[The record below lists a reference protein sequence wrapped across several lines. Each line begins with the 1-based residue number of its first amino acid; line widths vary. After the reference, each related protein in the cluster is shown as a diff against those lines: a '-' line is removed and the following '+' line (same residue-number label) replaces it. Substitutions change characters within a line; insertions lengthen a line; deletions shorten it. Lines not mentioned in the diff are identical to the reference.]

1 MKKVNGYFVMLMAS
15 VIFILTAC
23 NSTQKMNSKQK
34 GAAVGAAGG
43 AAVGSIIGNNVG
55 KKSNTVLG
63 ALIGAVVGG
72 VAGGLIGDK
81 MDRQAEAIKTEVPG
95 AKVTR
100 AEEGINVTFDEKN
113 PDGSAAGVFFGTNQF
128 NISANSRLTLAK
140 LVKIFNNY
148 PETNILIEGHTDNV
162 GTPPYNL
169 SLSQRR
175 ADAVGDFLKG
185 EGIPSNRLTIKWY
198 GETQPKADN
207 STDAGRASNRRVEFA
222 VTANDK
228 MKAEAKQQA
237 TQKN

>member
-1 MKKVNGYFVMLMAS
+1 MYKLKGYFLVCLSAAVFMLP
-15 VIFILTAC
+15 AC
-23 NSTQKMNSKQK
+23 KTTRKMNNKQK
-34 GAAVGAAGG
+34 GATVGAASG
-43 AAVGSIIGNNVG
+43 AAVGGIIGNNVG

-81 MDRQAEAIKTEVPG
+81 MDKQADAIKNEVPG
-95 AKVTR
+95 AQVTR
-100 AEEGINVTFDEKN
+100 VEEGINVTFDEKN
-113 PDGSAAGVFFGTNQF
+113 PDGSAAGVFFSTNQY
-128 NISANSRLTLAK
+128 NITDNSKLALGK
-140 LVKIFNNY
+140 LVKIFNQY

-162 GTPPYNL
+162 GTSSYNL

-175 ADAVGDFLKG
+175 ADAVGDYLKAQ
-185 EGIPSNRLTIKWY
+185 GISANRLTIKWY

-207 STDAGRASNRRVEFA
+207 STEAGRASNRRVEFA

-237 TQKN
+237 SQKN

>member
-1 MKKVNGYFVMLMAS
+1 MKKLNGYFLMLMAAG
-15 VIFILTAC
+15 IFILPAC
-23 NSTQKMNSKQK
+23 NSTKKMNNKQK

-43 AAVGSIIGNNVG
+43 AAVGGIIGNNVG

-95 AKVTR
+95 AQVTR
-100 AEEGINVTFDEKN
+100 VEEGINVTFDEKN

-128 NISANSRLTLAK
+128 NISSNSRLALAK
-140 LVKIFNNY
+140 LVKIFNQY
-148 PETNILIEGHTDNV
+148 PETNILVEGHTDNV
-162 GTPPYNL
+162 GTSPYNL

-175 ADAVGDFLKG
+175 ADAVGNFIKG
-185 EGIPSNRLTIKWY
+185 EGISSNRLTIKWY

-207 STDAGRASNRRVEFA
+207 STDAGRAANRRVEFA

-237 TQKN
+237 TKKN